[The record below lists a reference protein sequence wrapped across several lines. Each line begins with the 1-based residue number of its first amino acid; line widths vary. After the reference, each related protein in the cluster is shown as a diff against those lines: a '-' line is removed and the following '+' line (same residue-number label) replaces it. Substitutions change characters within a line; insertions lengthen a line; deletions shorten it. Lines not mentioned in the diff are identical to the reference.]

1 MPDRKPRIL
10 LGVTVSQS
18 LILMR
23 GLPAFLA
30 DRGWEVHVVSSAGPE
45 QDALRGIDGVTV
57 HSLAM
62 ARNPAPVADLRSLWL
77 WIRLLRSVRPDL
89 VSVGTPKAGLLGG
102 IAGLLARVPRRVYML
117 RGLRLATASGAGRA
131 VLAAFERMSMATAHT
146 VVSVSPSLR
155 AEVIGLG
162 LTPADKVVVLGSGS
176 SNGVDVDAFGP
187 ERFSER
193 DTQELRQ
200 TLGLEVEPPVIG
212 FVGRLTADKGLRAL
226 AEARRILVDRGI
238 DHQLLLVG
246 QTEATADH
254 EELALLRTSGRPPVE
269 TGAVTDP
276 APYYRL
282 MDLLCLPTL
291 REGFPNVVLEAA
303 ASSVPTVTTDATG
316 AVDSVVD
323 GVTGLIVQAGS
334 GASLAEA
341 LAALIDDPDA
351 RTRMGHASRKR
362 VVQEFDRRTVADRTD
377 LFYRAELAR
386 SLRSASDLDGD
397 WIGTTR

>member
-30 DRGWEVHVVSSAGPE
+30 DRGWDVHVVSSSGPE

-62 ARNPAPVADLRSLWL
+62 ARNPSPLADLRSLWM
-77 WIRLLRSVRPDL
+77 WIRLLRSGRPDL

-102 IAGLLARVPRRVYML
+102 IAALLTRVPRRVYML

-131 VLAAFERMSMATAHT
+131 VLAVFERISIGTAHT
-146 VVSVSPSLR
+146 VVAVSPSLR
-155 AEVIGLG
+155 AEVIELG
-162 LTPADKVVVLGSGS
+162 LTRPDKVVVLGAGS
-176 SNGVDVDAFGP
+176 SNGVDLDAFGS
-187 ERFSER
+187 ERFSES
-193 DTQELRQ
+193 DTEELRRI
-200 TLGLEVEPPVIG
+200 LGIDTTPPVVG
-212 FVGRLTADKGLRAL
+212 FVGRLTADKGLGPL
-226 AEARRILVDRGI
+226 AEARRLLVDRGI

-246 QTEATADH
+246 QTEESGADA
-254 EELALLRTSGRPPVE
+254 ELALLRSAGRLPVE

-276 APYYRL
+276 APYYRV
-282 MDLLCLPTL
+282 MDVLCLPTL

-303 ASSVPTVTTDATG
+303 ASGVPAVTTDATG

-323 GVTGLIVQAGS
+323 GVTGLIAHAGS
-334 GASLAEA
+334 GVGLADA
-341 LAALIDDPDA
+341 LATVIGDADA
-351 RTRMGHASRKR
+351 RTRMGEESRLR
-362 VVQEFDRRTVADRTD
+362 VELDFDRVTVAARTES
-377 LFYRAELAR
+377 FYRAELAR
-386 SLRSASDLDGD
+386 SPRAVAVAETGAA
-397 WIGTTR
+397 TR